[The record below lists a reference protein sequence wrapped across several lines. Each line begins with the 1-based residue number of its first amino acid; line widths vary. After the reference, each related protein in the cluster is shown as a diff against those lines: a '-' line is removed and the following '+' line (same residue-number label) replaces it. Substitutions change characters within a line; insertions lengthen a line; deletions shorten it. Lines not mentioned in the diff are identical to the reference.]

1 MNKNSE
7 PEPKPAVETDDARE
21 SVRDVGHTIMF
32 ASTGAG
38 KSVSI
43 AELLRTG
50 DKFFWPYKNTISKKQ
65 PLTPQ
70 MVAEDTHHHAR
81 RGTRRARHRH
91 HRQQRPGGDGLN
103 ALALR

>member
-1 MNKNSE
+1 VEKMKDNSE
-7 PEPKPAVETDDARE
+7 PERDPAVETDDARE

-50 DKFFWPYKNTISKKQ
+50 DKFF
-65 PLTPQ
+65 
-70 MVAEDTHHHAR
+70 
-81 RGTRRARHRH
+81 
-91 HRQQRPGGDGLN
+91 
-103 ALALR
+103 LAVQKHDK

>member
-7 PEPKPAVETDDARE
+7 PEPEPASVEDARE
-21 SVRDVGHTIMF
+21 NVRDVGHTIMF

-50 DKFFWPYKNTISKKQ
+50 DKFF
-65 PLTPQ
+65 
-70 MVAEDTHHHAR
+70 
-81 RGTRRARHRH
+81 
-91 HRQQRPGGDGLN
+91 
-103 ALALR
+103 LAVQKHDK

>member
-32 ASTGAG
+32 ESTGAG

-43 AELLRTG
+43 AELLRT
-50 DKFFWPYKNTISKKQ
+50 
-65 PLTPQ
+65 
-70 MVAEDTHHHAR
+70 
-81 RGTRRARHRH
+81 RGQVFSGRTKTR
-91 HRQQRPGGDGLN
+91 
-103 ALALR
+103 

>member
-1 MNKNSE
+1 MSMGPNDTPIMNKNSE
-7 PEPKPAVETDDARE
+7 PKPEPAVETDDARE

-50 DKFFWPYKNTISKKQ
+50 DKFF
-65 PLTPQ
+65 
-70 MVAEDTHHHAR
+70 
-81 RGTRRARHRH
+81 
-91 HRQQRPGGDGLN
+91 
-103 ALALR
+103 LAVQKHDK

>member
-1 MNKNSE
+1 MKAAPRPSESAEYDTMINNSE
-7 PEPKPAVETDDARE
+7 PERHAAVETDYSAGQGKSRE

-50 DKFFWPYKNTISKKQ
+50 DKFF
-65 PLTPQ
+65 
-70 MVAEDTHHHAR
+70 
-81 RGTRRARHRH
+81 
-91 HRQQRPGGDGLN
+91 
-103 ALALR
+103 LAVQKHDK

>member
-1 MNKNSE
+1 VDDSGSADMIVSPMNKNSE
-7 PEPKPAVETDDARE
+7 PEPEPAVETDDARD

-50 DKFFWPYKNTISKKQ
+50 DKFF
-65 PLTPQ
+65 
-70 MVAEDTHHHAR
+70 
-81 RGTRRARHRH
+81 
-91 HRQQRPGGDGLN
+91 
-103 ALALR
+103 LAVQKHDK